1 MRREGAR
8 DVASAGP
15 RISIPRSHG
24 RQGPS
29 LRLASRS
36 LTALSR
42 GKYAQ
47 IRRQAQT
54 KWYAAVQRRGL
65 TGAAFSDID
74 HPLKVLWPTIL
85 LASEGSLAG
94 LYLYKT
100 CPAASA
106 SGEQARGSPV
116 ERFYGS

>member
-36 LTALSR
+36 LTASSR

-47 IRRQAQT
+47 IRRQART

-74 HPLKVLWPTIL
+74 HPLRGV
-85 LASEGSLAG
+85 
-94 LYLYKT
+94 
-100 CPAASA
+100 AAYDS
-106 SGEQARGSPV
+106 SDSRSSPGGDLELRLSV
-116 ERFYGS
+116 RAVH